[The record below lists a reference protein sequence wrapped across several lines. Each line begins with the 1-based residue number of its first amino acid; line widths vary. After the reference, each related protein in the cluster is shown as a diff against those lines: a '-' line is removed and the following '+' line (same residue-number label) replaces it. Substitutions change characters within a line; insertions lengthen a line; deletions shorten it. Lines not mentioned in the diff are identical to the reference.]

1 MTEQMELIVVAYNEI
16 KRAAE
21 VLKAAEDVFKK
32 NKALLEVSTAV
43 AIEKDIRGQTKAV
56 SLLESK
62 QKRGTRIGAAAGGVL
77 AVLAGPVGV
86 AGLLV
91 GALAGAATG
100 RHVTKKPEQQFSNRF
115 LQGVID
121 NMRGAS
127 SALIILTA
135 AQYSEEIHEKMA
147 AFGGT
152 ITHHLLTDA
161 EMKALSQGA
170 ETSDEETVVDPQTA
184 EKTAQ
189 IITTLQEG
197 TRGSGP
203 QFNNVH
209 VIINPASG
217 QDQPI
222 LNTLNSVFR
231 AAGLDWDISITYG
244 AGDATRLAAEAAAA
258 GVDIVAVYGGDG
270 AVMEAASGLIGT
282 GVPLA
287 ILPGGTNNVVSVE
300 LGIAKEL
307 VGAAALL
314 GGASSKL
321 RTVDM
326 GRANDKHNFILR
338 VGMGYEAEINKG
350 ADREMKDKYGG
361 FAYSI
366 AGLKALKNP
375 PIATYRMELDG
386 EVVEMEGLWCMV
398 ANSASLG
405 IPGVNLVHDIDV
417 GDGLLDVIMVRER
430 DLSTLVSV
438 AGSVTNSE
446 RIGKPLPHWQV
457 REARISAEPPMAV
470 TGDGELW
477 EPTPL
482 YAKVIPAA
490 VQILVPA

>member
-1 MTEQMELIVVAYNEI
+1 MTEQMELIVIAYNEI
-16 KRAAE
+16 KRAEE

-32 NKALLEVSTAV
+32 DKALLEISTAV
-43 AIEKDIRGQTKAV
+43 AIEKDTTGKTNAV
-56 SLLESK
+56 SLLENK
-62 QKRGTRIGAAAGGVL
+62 QKHGTRIGAATGGVL

-91 GALAGAATG
+91 GAVAGAVTG
-100 RHVTKKPEQQFSNRF
+100 RHISKKPEPQFSNRF
-115 LQGVID
+115 LQEVIE
-121 NMRGAS
+121 NMRGNS
-127 SALIILTA
+127 SVLVVLTD
-135 AQYSEEIHEKMA
+135 AQYGDQIHRKLA
-147 AFGGT
+147 TFGGT
-152 ITHHLLTDA
+152 ISHHLLTEA
-161 EMKALSQGA
+161 EIDTLSKQA
-170 ETSDEETVVDPQTA
+170 ETGAKKTIADQ
-184 EKTAQ
+184 KTAD
-189 IITTLQEG
+189 IITTLKEG
-197 TRGSGP
+197 TRSSGP
-203 QFNNVH
+203 QFDNVH

-217 QDQPI
+217 KDQPI
-222 LNTLNSVFR
+222 LNTLNTVFR
-231 AAGLDWDISITYG
+231 AAGLDWDISITHA

-282 GVPLA
+282 DVPLA

-300 LGIAKEL
+300 LGVPKDL
-307 VGAAALL
+307 VEAAALI
-314 GGASSKL
+314 SSTPSKL
-321 RTVDM
+321 QTVDM
-326 GRANDKHNFILR
+326 GRANDSYNFILR

-350 ADREMKDKYGG
+350 ADREMKNKYGG

-375 PIATYRMELDG
+375 PIANYRMELDG

-438 AGSVTNSE
+438 AGSITGSQRV
-446 RIGKPLPHWQV
+446 GKPLPHWQV
-457 REARISAEPPMAV
+457 REARISADPPMAV

-482 YAKVIPAA
+482 HAKVIPAA